1 MDSGGID
8 GMVTGNAQIP
18 PEDQALI
25 LWARAL
31 TATAPFQSYVEAIA
45 KRDPIVDGQDHARDW
60 LVTVCGIRNP
70 AELPK
75 ARDKLRQIAAEY
87 RHWYQHSHPP
97 GGDAFASVP
106 KCKLV
111 DA

>member
-1 MDSGGID
+1 MPPAVAAPATATPATTHTHHSGGRVFDHFIGEVAVGPFMPEFYRRVRD
-8 GMVTGNAQIP
+8 AIGPGKALGLRICVDDFIKPAQGGLGP
-18 PEDQALI
+18 
-25 LWARAL
+25 
-31 TATAPFQSYVEAIA
+31 
-45 KRDPIVDGQDHARDW
+45 
-60 LVTVCGIRNP
+60 
-70 AELPK
+70 
-75 ARDKLRQIAAEY
+75 DKLRQIAAEY